1 MKRKDYIGYDI
12 HKNAQPKVPESGGIV
27 LVIGFT
33 ITSIF
38 LMLFFP
44 EIISETLIFLLTVVS
59 AGMIGFIDDRKK
71 LSSRYKITFS
81 IFCGSAIFFANFF
94 GFITISSPT
103 IPFLDKTRLNI
114 IYPLIIPVIV
124 AVFVNSV
131 NMLEGYNGEGSGT
144 CLIVVIFLFICG
156 LIWNSAEAVFFTI
169 PVIAVIIPFFIYNK
183 YPARIFPGDVG
194 TLSMGAMIAC
204 IMFFGSLEVATFCAL
219 LTHIFNSFYVI
230 NSVRGFFE
238 SSDIHED
245 KSDIILLKDDRIQ
258 ASDKRDAALT
268 LPRLILAKGPLTEPE
283 LVKNFYALSTICGF
297 FSIASIIF
305 LQVSIGNYEF
315 IVLLVSICIIAIPTC
330 FLLYKFPRIRGITVQ
345 MIILLMFI
353 TCFLAI
359 IEIFVMPLPFKDI
372 GFGVIKIP
380 VNLLISFLLVV
391 PGLLIWYLL
400 AIKYFWSVINKMK
413 IKNNIN

>member
-71 LSSRYKITFS
+71 LRSRYKITFS

-305 LQVSIGNYEF
+305 LQFSIGNYEF

-359 IEIFVMPLPFKDI
+359 IEIFVMPLPIKDI

>member
-71 LSSRYKITFS
+71 LRSRYKITFS

-305 LQVSIGNYEF
+305 LQFSIGNYEF
-315 IVLLVSICIIAIPTC
+315 IFLLVSICIIAIPTC

-359 IEIFVMPLPFKDI
+359 IEIFVMPLPIKDI